1 MIALGLGVLVLVG
14 LWWLGRHYATA
25 NPSTIARVIRQAG
38 GWLALAAAA
47 LLFLRGRFDM
57 AGALGLGGAWLL
69 GWRQGAALPFGL
81 GRMGLGRMGLGRFG
95 AAPPRADAVSR
106 VRSAML
112 EMELDHASGAMRG
125 TVLAGTLAGQALDGL
140 AQPRLVALLS
150 ECRASDPEGA
160 RLLEAYLDRR
170 FAGWRVDAQAD
181 RDPRPGGPAQPGPMS
196 EEEAYQI
203 LGLQRGAP
211 LEDVRRAH
219 RTLMKRLHPDQGG
232 SDYLAARVNAAK
244 DFLLNR
250 HR

>member
-1 MIALGLGVLVLVG
+1 MIALGLGALVLVG

-25 NPSTIARVIRQAG
+25 NPATIARVVRQAG

-69 GWRQGAALPFGL
+69 GWRQGSPLPFGL
-81 GRMGLGRMGLGRFG
+81 GRLGLGRFG
-95 AAPPRADAVSR
+95 LGTAAPRADAVSR

-112 EMELDHASGAMRG
+112 EMELDHASGTMRG
-125 TVLAGTLAGQALDGL
+125 TVLTGPLAGQALDGL
-140 AQPRLVALLS
+140 GLQHLVALLA
-150 ECRASDPEGA
+150 ECRTGDPDGA

-181 RDPRPGGPAQPGPMS
+181 RDPRPGSAAQPGPMT

-211 LEDVRRAH
+211 LEEVRRAH

>member
-25 NPSTIARVIRQAG
+25 NPATIARAVRQAG

-47 LLFLRGRFDM
+47 FLFLRGRFDM

-69 GWRQGAALPFGL
+69 GWRQGSPLPFGL
-81 GRMGLGRMGLGRFG
+81 GRFGFGRFG
-95 AAPPRADAVSR
+95 LGPAAPRAEAVSR
-106 VRSAML
+106 VCSARL

-125 TVLAGTLAGQALDGL
+125 TVLSGPFAGQALDGL
-140 AQPRLVALLS
+140 DLPRLTGLLS
-150 ECRASDPEGA
+150 ECRAGDPDGA

-170 FAGWRVDAQAD
+170 FAGWRVDAEAHA
-181 RDPRPGGPAQPGPMS
+181 DPRPGGAAQPGPMT

-211 LEDVRRAH
+211 LEEVRRAH

>member
-1 MIALGLGVLVLVG
+1 MIALGLGILVLVG

-25 NPSTIARVIRQAG
+25 NPATIARVIRQAG

-47 LLFLRGRFDM
+47 ILFLRGRFDM

-69 GWRQGAALPFGL
+69 GWRQGSPLPFGL
-81 GRMGLGRMGLGRFG
+81 GRMGNFGGKFGLG
-95 AAPPRADAVSR
+95 AAPRADAVSR
-106 VRSAML
+106 VRSALL

-125 TVLAGTLAGQALDGL
+125 TVLAGPLAGQALDSL
-140 AQPRLVALLS
+140 PLPRLVALLS
-150 ECRASDPEGA
+150 ECRMGDPDGA

-170 FAGWRVDAQAD
+170 FAGWRVDAEAD
-181 RDPRPGGPAQPGPMS
+181 RDPGTRRAAQPGPMT

-211 LEDVRRAH
+211 LEEVRRAH

>member
-25 NPSTIARVIRQAG
+25 NPATIARVIRQAG

-69 GWRQGAALPFGL
+69 GWRQGAPLPFGL
-81 GRMGLGRMGLGRFG
+81 GKQGLGRFG
-95 AAPPRADAVSR
+95 LGTAAPRADAVSR

-125 TVLAGTLAGQALDGL
+125 TVLTGPLAGQALDGL
-140 AQPRLVALLS
+140 GLPRLVALLA
-150 ECRASDPEGA
+150 ECRAGDPDGA

-170 FAGWRVDAQAD
+170 FAGWRIDAQAD
-181 RDPRPGGPAQPGPMS
+181 RDPRTGGAAQPGPMT

-211 LEDVRRAH
+211 LEEVRRAH

>member
-1 MIALGLGVLVLVG
+1 MALGLGVLVLVG

-25 NPSTIARVIRQAG
+25 NPATIARVIRQAG
-38 GWLALAAAA
+38 GWFALAAAA

-69 GWRQGAALPFGL
+69 GWRQGSPLPFGL
-81 GRMGLGRMGLGRFG
+81 GRFM
-95 AAPPRADAVSR
+95 PPRRGATSPDATSR

-125 TVLAGTLAGQALDGL
+125 TVLAGPRAGQALDGL
-140 AQPRLVALLS
+140 PLQGLVALLS
-150 ECRASDPEGA
+150 ECRSSDPDGA

-181 RDPRPGGPAQPGPMS
+181 RDPRPGGAAQPGPMS

-211 LEDVRRAH
+211 LEEVRRAH

>member
-14 LWWLGRHYATA
+14 LWWLGRYYATA
-25 NPSTIARVIRQAG
+25 NSATIARVIRQAG

-69 GWRQGAALPFGL
+69 GWRQGSPLPFGL
-81 GRMGLGRMGLGRFG
+81 GRFGLGRFG
-95 AAPPRADAVSR
+95 LGTVAPRADAVSR

-125 TVLAGTLAGQALDGL
+125 TVLTGPLAGQALDGL
-140 AQPRLVALLS
+140 DLPRLVALLA
-150 ECRASDPEGA
+150 ECRAGDPDGA

-181 RDPRPGGPAQPGPMS
+181 RDPRPGGAAQPGPMT

-211 LEDVRRAH
+211 LDEVRRAH

>member
-1 MIALGLGVLVLVG
+1 MALGLGVLVLVG
-14 LWWLGRHYATA
+14 LWWLGRNAATA
-25 NPSTIARVIRQAG
+25 NPALLARMIRQAG

-47 LLFLRGRFDM
+47 VLFLRGRFDM

-69 GWRQGAALPFGL
+69 GWRRMPASLPFGL
-81 GRMGLGRMGLGRFG
+81 GR
-95 AAPPRADAVSR
+95 AAPRANATSR

-125 TVLAGTLAGQALDGL
+125 TVLAGPLAGQALDGL
-140 AQPRLVALLS
+140 AQPRLVALLA
-150 ECRASDPEGA
+150 ECRASDPDGA

-170 FAGWRVDAQAD
+170 FAGWRVDAQGD
-181 RDPRPGGPAQPGPMS
+181 RDPRPGTAAQPGPMT

-211 LEDVRRAH
+211 LEEVRRAH

>member
-14 LWWLGRHYATA
+14 LWWLGRHYSTA
-25 NPSTIARVIRQAG
+25 NPAVIARVIRQAG

-69 GWRQGAALPFGL
+69 GWRQGSPLPFGL
-81 GRMGLGRMGLGRFG
+81 GRMGNLGGRFG
-95 AAPPRADAVSR
+95 LGTAGPRPDAVSR
-106 VRSAML
+106 VRSARL

-125 TVLAGTLAGQALDGL
+125 TVLAGPLAGQALDGL
-140 AQPRLVALLS
+140 DLPRLVALLS
-150 ECRASDPEGA
+150 ECRSGDPDGA

-170 FAGWRVDAQAD
+170 FAGWRVDAEAD
-181 RDPRPGGPAQPGPMS
+181 RDPGPRGTAQPGPMT

-211 LEDVRRAH
+211 LEEVRRAH

>member
-25 NPSTIARVIRQAG
+25 NPATIAQVIRQAG

-47 LLFLRGRFDM
+47 FLFLRGRFDM
-57 AGALGLGGAWLL
+57 AFALGLGGTWLL

-81 GRMGLGRMGLGRFG
+81 GRTMPWRRG
-95 AAPPRADAVSR
+95 APSPGATSR

-125 TVLAGTLAGQALDGL
+125 TVLAGPLAGQGLDGL
-140 AQPRLVALLS
+140 ALPGLTALLA
-150 ECRASDPEGA
+150 ECRAGDPDGA

-170 FAGWRVDAQAD
+170 FAGWRVDAQGD
-181 RDPRPGGPAQPGPMS
+181 RDPRPGGSAQPGPMT

-211 LEDVRRAH
+211 LEEVRRAH

>member
-14 LWWLGRHYATA
+14 LWWLGRHYSTA
-25 NPSTIARVIRQAG
+25 NPATIARVIRQAG

-57 AGALGLGGAWLL
+57 AGVLGLGGAWLL
-69 GWRQGAALPFGL
+69 GWRQGSPLPFGL
-81 GRMGLGRMGLGRFG
+81 GKVGGFGKFGLGR
-95 AAPPRADAVSR
+95 AAPRADVSR
-106 VRSAML
+106 VRSALL
-112 EMELDHASGAMRG
+112 EMELDHATGAMRG
-125 TVLAGTLAGQALDGL
+125 TVLAGPLAGQALDGL
-140 AQPRLVALLS
+140 GQPRLVALLA
-150 ECRASDPEGA
+150 ECRSGDPDGA

-170 FAGWRVDAQAD
+170 FAGWRVDAQGD
-181 RDPRPGGPAQPGPMS
+181 HDPRPGGAAQPGPMT

-211 LEDVRRAH
+211 LEEVRRAH

>member
-14 LWWLGRHYATA
+14 LWWLGRHYANA
-25 NPSTIARVIRQAG
+25 NPSVIARMVRQAG

-47 LLFLRGRFDM
+47 FLFLRGRFDM

-69 GWRQGAALPFGL
+69 GWRQGSPLPFGL
-81 GRMGLGRMGLGRFG
+81 GRYMPSRQG
-95 AAPPRADAVSR
+95 APSQGAVSR

-125 TVLAGTLAGQALDGL
+125 TVLAGPLAGQGLDGL
-140 AQPRLVALLS
+140 ALPALVALLS
-150 ECRASDPEGA
+150 ECRAGDPDGA

-170 FAGWRVDAQAD
+170 FAGWRVDAQGD
-181 RDPRPGGPAQPGPMS
+181 RDPRPGGAAQPGPMT

-203 LGLQRGAP
+203 LGLQRGAA
-211 LEDVRRAH
+211 LEEVRRAH

>member
-69 GWRQGAALPFGL
+69 GWRQGSPLPFGL
-81 GRMGLGRMGLGRFG
+81 GKYGGFRKYGLGN
-95 AAPPRADAVSR
+95 AAPRADAVSR

-125 TVLAGTLAGQALDGL
+125 TVLVGPLAGHALDQL
-140 AQPRLVALLS
+140 APHILTSLHAA
-150 ECRASDPEGA
+150 CRTSDPDGA

-170 FAGWRVDAQAD
+170 SPGWRVDAEAD
-181 RDPRPGGPAQPGPMS
+181 RDPRPGGAAQPGPMT

-211 LEDVRRAH
+211 LEEVRRAH

>member
-14 LWWLGRHYATA
+14 LWWLGRHYSTA
-25 NPSTIARVIRQAG
+25 NPAVIARVIRQAG

-69 GWRQGAALPFGL
+69 GWRQGSPLPFGL
-81 GRMGLGRMGLGRFG
+81 GRMGNLGGRFG
-95 AAPPRADAVSR
+95 LGNAAPRADAVSR
-106 VRSAML
+106 VRSALL

-125 TVLAGTLAGQALDGL
+125 TVLAGPLAGQALDGL
-140 AQPRLVALLS
+140 DLPRLVALLS
-150 ECRASDPEGA
+150 ECRRGDPDGA

-170 FAGWRVDAQAD
+170 FAGWRVDAEAD
-181 RDPRPGGPAQPGPMS
+181 RDPGPRGAAQPGPMT

-211 LEDVRRAH
+211 LDEVRRAH

>member
-25 NPSTIARVIRQAG
+25 NPATIARVIRQAG

-69 GWRQGAALPFGL
+69 GWRQGSPLPFGL
-81 GRMGLGRMGLGRFG
+81 GRFMPQRQG
-95 AAPPRADAVSR
+95 AASPNATSR

-125 TVLAGTLAGQALDGL
+125 TVLAGSLAGHPLDGL
-140 AQPRLVALLS
+140 PLPGLVGLLS
-150 ECRASDPEGA
+150 ECRASDPDGA

-181 RDPRPGGPAQPGPMS
+181 RDPRPGGAAQPGPMT

-211 LEDVRRAH
+211 LDEVRRAH

>member
-14 LWWLGRHYATA
+14 LWWLGRHASTA
-25 NPSTIARVIRQAG
+25 SPSVLARLIRQGG

-57 AGALGLGGAWLL
+57 ATAVGLGGAWLL
-69 GWRQGAALPFGL
+69 GWRQMPPLPFGL
-81 GRMGLGRMGLGRFG
+81 GGLG
-95 AAPPRADAVSR
+95 PQRASATSR

-125 TVLAGTLAGQALDGL
+125 TVLAGSLAGQALDGL
-140 AQPRLVALLS
+140 ALPRLTALLS
-150 ECRASDPEGA
+150 ECRVTDPDGA
-160 RLLEAYLDRR
+160 RLLEAYLDHR
-170 FAGWRVDAQAD
+170 FAGWRVDAEAHG
-181 RDPRPGGPAQPGPMS
+181 DPRPRGAAQPGAMT

-203 LGLQRGAP
+203 LGLERGAP
-211 LEDVRRAH
+211 LEEVRRAH

>member
-81 GRMGLGRMGLGRFG
+81 GRMGLGRFG
-95 AAPPRADAVSR
+95 GASPRADAVSR
-106 VRSAML
+106 VRSALL
-112 EMELDHASGAMRG
+112 EMELDHATGAMRG
-125 TVLAGTLAGQALDGL
+125 TVLAGPLAGQALDGL

-170 FAGWRVDAQAD
+170 FAGWRVDAEAD
-181 RDPRPGGPAQPGPMS
+181 RDSRPGGAAQPGPMT

>member
-14 LWWLGRHYATA
+14 LWWLGRHYSTA
-25 NPSTIARVIRQAG
+25 NPSTIARMIRQAG

-69 GWRQGAALPFGL
+69 GWRQGSPLPFGL
-81 GRMGLGRMGLGRFG
+81 GKYGLGKFGLGSAG
-95 AAPPRADAVSR
+95 PRPDAVSR

-125 TVLAGTLAGQALDGL
+125 TVLAGPLAGHALDAL
-140 AQPRLVALLS
+140 APPILASLLA
-150 ECRASDPEGA
+150 ECRTGDPDGA

-170 FAGWRVDAQAD
+170 SPGWRVDAEAD
-181 RDPRPGGPAQPGPMS
+181 RDTRPGGAAQPGPMT

-211 LEDVRRAH
+211 LEEVRRAH

>member
-25 NPSTIARVIRQAG
+25 NPTTIARVVRQAG
-38 GWLALAAAA
+38 GWLALAVAAF
-47 LLFLRGRFDM
+47 LFLRGRFDM

-69 GWRQGAALPFGL
+69 GWRQGSPLPFGL
-81 GRMGLGRMGLGRFG
+81 GRVGLGTT
-95 AAPPRADAVSR
+95 AARRQDATSR

-125 TVLAGTLAGQALDGL
+125 TVLAGSLAGQALDGL
-140 AQPRLVALLS
+140 GLPRLVALLS
-150 ECRASDPEGA
+150 ECRASDPDGA
-160 RLLEAYLDRR
+160 RLLETYLDRR
-170 FAGWRVDAQAD
+170 FSGWRVDAEAD
-181 RDPRPGGPAQPGPMS
+181 RDPRPGGAAQPGPMT

-211 LEDVRRAH
+211 LGEVRRAH

>member
-25 NPSTIARVIRQAG
+25 NPTTIARVIRQAG

-47 LLFLRGRFDM
+47 FLFLRGRFDM

-69 GWRQGAALPFGL
+69 GWRQGSPLPFGL
-81 GRMGLGRMGLGRFG
+81 GKLGLGRT
-95 AAPPRADAVSR
+95 APHRSDATSR
-106 VRSAML
+106 VRSALL

-125 TVLAGTLAGQALDGL
+125 TVLAGSLAGQALDGL
-140 AQPRLVALLS
+140 ALPPLTALLS
-150 ECRASDPEGA
+150 ECRASDPDGA

-170 FAGWRVDAQAD
+170 FAGWRVDAEAD
-181 RDPRPGGPAQPGPMS
+181 RDPGARGPAQPGPMT

-211 LEDVRRAH
+211 LEEVRRAH

>member
-14 LWWLGRHYATA
+14 LSWLGRHYATA
-25 NPSTIARVIRQAG
+25 NPATIARVIRQAG

-47 LLFLRGRFDM
+47 FLFLRGRFDM

-69 GWRQGAALPFGL
+69 GWRQGSPLPFGL
-81 GRMGLGRMGLGRFG
+81 GRAMPWRQG
-95 AAPPRADAVSR
+95 AASPGATSR

-125 TVLAGTLAGQALDGL
+125 TVLAGSLAGQGLDGL
-140 AQPRLVALLS
+140 PLPRLTALLA
-150 ECRASDPEGA
+150 ECRAGDPDGA

-181 RDPRPGGPAQPGPMS
+181 RDPRPGGAAQPGPMT

-211 LEDVRRAH
+211 LEEVRRAH

>member
-14 LWWLGRHYATA
+14 LWWLGRHYSTA

-69 GWRQGAALPFGL
+69 GWRQGAPLPFGL
-81 GRMGLGRMGLGRFG
+81 GKYGLGRYGLGG
-95 AAPPRADAVSR
+95 AAPRPDAVSR

-125 TVLAGTLAGQALDGL
+125 TVLAGPLAGQALDAL
-140 AQPRLVALLS
+140 APPVLASLLA
-150 ECRASDPEGA
+150 ECRAGDPDGA

-170 FAGWRVDAQAD
+170 SPGWRVDAEAD
-181 RDPRPGGPAQPGPMS
+181 RDPRPGGAAQPGPMT

-211 LEDVRRAH
+211 LEEVRRAH